1 MAIRD
6 INTKPDNKP
15 FIDLSG
21 QDGGA
26 FQIIGTAKII
36 AKQLPAL
43 IPNINDIVEEMQ
55 SGDYEN
61 LVAVFEREFGEY
73 IDIYR

>member
-1 MAIRD
+1 MLD
-6 INTKPDNKP
+6 KKDMPDKKPS
-15 FIDLSG
+15 IDLTG
-21 QDGGA
+21 RDGGA

-43 IPNINDIVEEMQ
+43 IPNIDEIITEMQ

-61 LVAVFEREFGEY
+61 LVAVFDREFSEY